1 MAVVCGLMCGKSGE
15 AKLKSAELICGSE
28 RKDGELEDG
37 VEVVYVPL
45 GNCSFRPTDPR
56 SRGKGDAHRWLANF
70 SARRVIGPSSRDK
83 AFAAA

>member
-1 MAVVCGLMCGKSGE
+1 MAVVCGLMCGESGE
-15 AKLKSAELICGSE
+15 AKLWMTLLICGE